1 MKHGT
6 VEEETQECAA
16 LYALGA
22 LSQHE
27 ARAFDEHLA
36 EGCETCEAEL
46 KGFEAVVSTLVYDAC
61 EATPPAAA
69 REKLLARLAETG
81 DARPSSAAA
90 QPAQDDTSQT
100 VIVRAGEGE
109 WQVMSEGVL
118 FKQLFADPTRNT
130 VTTLVRMQP
139 GSRIPKHRHRGIE
152 ECYVIEGDAFTNNET
167 LKAGDY
173 TCAMAGSVHHPI
185 SSVNGALLLLVS
197 PESYEV
203 LEQ

>member
-1 MKHGT
+1 MKHGM

-27 ARAFDEHLA
+27 ARAFDDHLA
-36 EGCETCEAEL
+36 EGCEACEAEL

-61 EATPPAAA
+61 EATPPPTA
-69 REKLLARLAETG
+69 REKLLARLAETK
-81 DARPSSAAA
+81 DARPPVAT
-90 QPAQDDTSQT
+90 QPAQDAASQT

-109 WQVMSEGVL
+109 WQIMSEGVL
-118 FKQLFADPTRNT
+118 FKQLFVDPTRNT

-152 ECYVIEGDAFTNNET
+152 ECYVIEGDACTNNET
-167 LKAGDY
+167 LNAGDY

-203 LEQ
+203 LEH